1 MSWWTLGEEPEE
13 EEAAPIAPPLV
24 RGGRGGRGRGPGR
37 GRGGRGRSS
46 SRPKAP
52 PQLSDI
58 PRQAEDEEEPESI
71 FTTLGRTVNQYIG
84 TDNDDNTTKN
94 TTGSA
99 KYTGAPV
106 RARKNATDAE
116 LRANEMADAMAWLNS
131 PEAAAVASADTTAG
145 ASDNWWEKDDDASA
159 PDDVSVFSNATE
171 FKTGDNTPD
180 LMTMLKLKQ
189 EENAQEQERRED
201 LEKDKKRREAGGSAR
216 NAKQQAKKMGDAVAK
231 WNDTYDADGSKST
244 VDVQMD
250 PMEEMKQVT
259 DWWGA
264 NKDYVPTSD
273 KAFDETKKKAMKVRK
288 ALDHV
293 IPAEQQAEKKAREL
307 EEAVKWW
314 QNENT
319 TYGENLAEFEH
330 DQSTFLK
337 VNALFGRWELKDS
350 PKQKWESFDPRNN
363 REEAERRTKD
373 LQGCLGMVLNGYF
386 DPKDPRYNSAAINRT
401 KALVL
406 DWKFSQDNSASEM
419 EEALRWWRLNAN
431 TFDPLTATNEDD
443 EMFRKAKDMLAL
455 FGLKEGDKF
464 DSRNKQMKAALKLW
478 AKHKDT
484 PFDQLEPH
492 VADTMKKTKHA
503 LLHLHRDSLDAN
515 EMQRS
520 ALEMNNIMSWY
531 QTDGNQIQDF
541 KTASGADVAKFKK
554 AQGLL
559 TLWGCKVD
567 PAPEQLKEIADSLIY
582 FRRNHYKPEIF
593 DQFEGEEGA
602 KFKKLQQAMIDW
614 RAIGAESSEISVPV
628 EGEAIAKEIEGA
640 LDLWRSNCE
649 EDDIPDFKRPADVY
663 SAEKVKI
670 MMEKWDPRGAENTMT
685 WTRTKKSCKEIQD
698 VIDLWRSHGKVF
710 DVGSLDVKS
719 SQREV
724 LLKLREI
731 MLEWRR
737 TNASNISEVEA
748 EQTVKEMINAMNWW
762 KKTGKE
768 YDVIEESLNTV
779 PTMMRHKMVTDTLAD
794 WHSDLGMSKT
804 GFDHLPASKV
814 NQTAKDLNDGVGWWE
829 REGNSLEIDQDL
841 EDAEVFEKAKRL
853 AQLWRKTNM
862 PRKHK
867 VQVVKEIADLF
878 RWMRKKNKNFDL
890 DSVKNKKVEDIREL
904 FHAWGGKKNRKPK
917 VVAREI
923 EDALDWW
930 RRNDFELDEDS
941 SPVEED
947 KMVRLENFAQ
957 RWNELAHPD
966 MEPGTDANLDWF
978 RSQNV
983 GEISESLNI
992 LGTSKPESDAAPQ
1005 LSGVFTEE
1013 QKRASEMA
1021 SALDWINSND
1031 AELDF
1036 DDDISVA
1043 MSLASFKKIDSL
1055 MPKSGDSGGVT
1066 SMESALNWLRSKTD
1080 VDDETVDSFRKV
1092 DDVIEKSGAKD
1103 SIQESGFGGALDW
1116 LKKRQALKAADATG
1130 PVTAE
1135 QKKAAEMANAL
1146 NWLKSNDTAD
1156 DIDDDISLGVGSVA
1170 SFKNIDTGG
1179 GGSLPSAL
1187 DWLRKQEKET
1197 VPTGNEEDQTD
1208 NDLSF
1213 ASIAKKNKEQ
1223 KTAADMAKALDWLR
1237 DGVVEAPVDGEEF
1250 KSAGIGTFSPVGA
1263 DGQESKGLDD
1273 ALNWLR
1279 EKHPESLS
1287 KDDENKFSAI
1297 GSFGSQPR
1305 SKEQQKAE
1313 QMSRALDW
1321 MRSNDVPFEDDAPD
1335 FSSHLSRYG
1344 SIDSE
1349 RVDSEGTAKE
1359 MTRALDWLRDKDLN
1373 NLDLDDTSDYFGSVP
1388 KTKEQEQADAMA
1400 KALSWLR
1407 NKDGDGDGSD
1417 LDFQKFAVGDFTP
1430 KSGEERMNETQDALN
1445 WLRNSDVDNA
1455 ESKKF
1460 QKMDILLPK
1469 KEGQSVGDRAK
1480 EMEDALNW
1488 LRSKGLDLDDDD
1500 TDVSSFNKLGVIPMG
1515 LRSVYEKDRDTKNA
1529 LSWIR
1534 STDDD
1539 KDNKGG
1545 NAFSKLDG
1553 LLPLREGQTEQDRA
1567 TDMVNALAWLR
1578 TNGVNVSG
1586 DDDGSSSFGK
1596 IGTESIV
1603 HRSPEDREKDLVD
1616 ALGWLRQGE
1625 HGGTDDSV
1633 FDKIQRLLPA
1643 TNAGMSESE
1652 RAKEME
1658 NSLNW
1663 LRSNGIDIDSL
1674 NDESI
1679 PRFDEV
1685 GSAAIGRRSSGSSSP
1700 NDVNNILNFLRNSS
1714 NDDTLDPSGVFQKL
1728 QSSLPVQK
1736 GQPLEERAQALANAL
1751 EWMRQRGLNPTD
1763 ETYDS
1768 KSMNVPTM
1776 TEIPKRSPEQ
1786 RSKDMSDALNWLRN
1800 KGKTVENLDL
1810 TGDFSKLNGFLPMKR
1825 DQTLEDRAKAI
1836 EGALDWIREQGNAGG
1851 DDGDY
1856 DFPSSFI
1863 QFPSTSIAKSSPEQR
1878 LKDLENSIKWIRK
1891 GKGKSKKYDPTGDFR
1906 KLDKLLP
1913 KKRGQTPEERA
1924 REIEGK
1930 IYEIYVLSLSY
1941 LTSTIDN
1948 DWRLLHL
1955 NKSYPYV
1962 LIFLTY
1968 VSFFAFDIKERWTF
1982 YVQTVY
1988 LLTTMTSLTNI
1999 VIQDSFQSRPEH
2011 PSKDVQI

>member
-1 MSWWTLGEEPEE
+1 MSWWTLGEETEE
-13 EEAAPIAPPLV
+13 NKEEVAPIAPPLD

-46 SRPKAP
+46 SRPRAP

-58 PRQAEDEEEPESI
+58 PRETEDDEEPESI

-106 RARKNATDAE
+106 KARKNATDAE
-116 LRANEMADAMAWLNS
+116 RRANEMADAMAWLNS
-131 PEAAAVASADTTAG
+131 PEAAAVVAADTTG
-145 ASDNWWEKDDDASA
+145 ASDNWWEKDDTTSA
-159 PDDVSVFSNATE
+159 VEVSDDVSVFSNATE

-189 EENAQEQERRED
+189 EENAQEQERREE
-201 LEKDKKRREAGGSAR
+201 LEKDKKRKGGNLQVTTR

-231 WNDTYDADGSKST
+231 WNDTYDADGFKTT
-244 VDVQMD
+244 VDDQMD

-273 KAFDETKKKAMKVRK
+273 ESFDKTKKKAMKVRK

-293 IPAEQQAEKKAREL
+293 IPAELQAEMKAREL

-314 QNENT
+314 QNENK
-319 TYGENLAEFEH
+319 TYGEDLREFEH
-330 DQSTFLK
+330 NQSTFLK
-337 VNALFGRWELKDS
+337 VNALFGQWELNDL
-350 PKQKWESFDPRNN
+350 PKQKWESFDPRDN

-373 LQGCLGMVLNGYF
+373 LQGCLGMILNGYF

-401 KALVL
+401 KDLVL
-406 DWKFSQDNSASEM
+406 DWKFSKENSASEM

-464 DSRNKQMKAALKLW
+464 DSCNKQMKEALKLW

-503 LLHLHRDSLDAN
+503 LLQLHRDSLDAN

-531 QTDGNQIQDF
+531 QTDGTQIQDF
-541 KTASGADVAKFKK
+541 KTASRADVAKFKK

-582 FRRNHYKPEIF
+582 FRRNNYKPEIF
-593 DQFEGEEGA
+593 DQFKGEEGA
-602 KFKKLQQAMIDW
+602 KFKKLQQAMLDW
-614 RAIGAESSEISVPV
+614 RAIGAESSGISVPG

-649 EDDIPDFKRPADVY
+649 EDDVPDFKRPADVY

-670 MMEKWDPRGAENTMT
+670 MMEKWNPRDAENTMT
-685 WTRTKKSCKEIQD
+685 WTRTKNSCKEIQD

-710 DVGSLDVKS
+710 DVESLNVKP

-794 WHSDLGMSKT
+794 WHSDLGLSKT
-804 GFDHLPASKV
+804 GFEHLHANEV
-814 NQTAKDLNDGVGWWE
+814 NQTAKDLNDGMSWWE
-829 REGNSLEIDQDL
+829 REGNNLEIDQDL
-841 EDAEVFEKAKRL
+841 EDAEEFEKAKRL

-867 VQVVKEIADLF
+867 EQAVTEIADLF
-878 RWMRKKNKNFDL
+878 RWMRKKNKKFDL
-890 DSVKNKKVEDIREL
+890 DGVKNKKVEDIREL

-947 KMVRLENFAQ
+947 KMQRLENFAQ

-966 MEPGTDANLDWF
+966 MEPGTVVNLDWF
-978 RSQNV
+978 RNQNV

-992 LGTSKPESDAAPQ
+992 IGTSKPESDAAPQ
-1005 LSGVFTEE
+1005 LSGSLTEE
-1013 QKRASEMA
+1013 QKRAGEMA
-1021 SALDWINSND
+1021 SALDWLKSND
-1031 AELDF
+1031 TELDV
-1036 DDDISVA
+1036 DDDVSVA
-1043 MSLASFKKIDSL
+1043 LSLASFKKIDSL
-1055 MPKSGDSGGVT
+1055 MPKSGDSNGVA

-1080 VDDETVDSFRKV
+1080 VDDETVKSFRKV
-1092 DDVIEKSGAKD
+1092 DDVIAKSGVKD

-1116 LKKRQALKAADATG
+1116 LRKRQALKAADATEDIPAHEKIKSVSTG
-1130 PVTAE
+1130 PMTAE

-1146 NWLKSNDTAD
+1146 DWLRSNDTAD

-1187 DWLRKQEKET
+1187 DWLRKQDKKS
-1197 VPTGNEEDQTD
+1197 VPIVDEEDQDD

-1213 ASIAKKNKEQ
+1213 TGIAKKNKEQ
-1223 KTAADMAKALDWLR
+1223 KTADGMAKSLDWLG
-1237 DGVVEAPVDGEEF
+1237 DGVVEAPVDGEDF
-1250 KSAGIGTFSPVGA
+1250 KSVGIGTFSPVGA

-1287 KDDENKFSAI
+1287 KNDDDKFSTI

-1305 SKEQQKAE
+1305 SKEHQKAE
-1313 QMSRALDW
+1313 QMSKALDW

-1335 FSSHLSRYG
+1335 FSSLSRYG
-1344 SIDSE
+1344 SIDSK
-1349 RVDSEGTAKE
+1349 RVDPEGTAKE

-1373 NLDLDDTSDYFGSVP
+1373 NLDLDDPSTHFGGVP

-1407 NKDGDGDGSD
+1407 NKEAVSDGDGSD
-1417 LDFQKFAVGDFTP
+1417 VDFQKFGVGDFTP
-1430 KSGEERMNETQDALN
+1430 KSGEERASEMQDALN
-1445 WLRNSDVDNA
+1445 WLRNSNVDDD
-1455 ESKKF
+1455 ESQKF
-1460 QKMDILLPK
+1460 QKMDLLLPK

-1515 LRSVYEKDRDTKNA
+1515 LRSVYEKDRDLKNA
-1529 LSWIR
+1529 LSYIR
-1534 STDDD
+1534 NADDD
-1539 KDNKGG
+1539 NEGG

-1553 LLPLREGQTEQDRA
+1553 LLPSREGQTEQDRA
-1567 TDMVNALAWLR
+1567 TGMVNALDWLR
-1578 TNGVNVSG
+1578 ANGVNVSD

-1603 HRSPEDREKDLVD
+1603 HRSPEDREKELVD

-1633 FDKIQRLLPA
+1633 FGKIERLLPA

-1679 PRFDEV
+1679 PQFDKV

-1700 NDVNNILNFLRNSS
+1700 NVVKNILNWLRNSS
-1714 NDDTLDPSGVFQKL
+1714 NDDSLDPSGVFQKL
-1728 QSSLPVQK
+1728 QSSLPVKK

-1751 EWMRQRGLNPTD
+1751 EWMRQRGLTPTD

-1768 KSMNVPTM
+1768 KLMDVSTM

-1786 RSKDMSDALNWLRN
+1786 RSRDLSDALNFLRN
-1800 KGKTVENLDL
+1800 KGETDENVDS

-1836 EGALDWIREQGNAGG
+1836 EGALDWIREQGSSA
-1851 DDGDY
+1851 DGAD

-1930 IYEIYVLSLSY
+1930 ILY
-1941 LTSTIDN
+1941 
-1948 DWRLLHL
+1948 
-1955 NKSYPYV
+1955 
-1962 LIFLTY
+1962 
-1968 VSFFAFDIKERWTF
+1968 
-1982 YVQTVY
+1982 
-1988 LLTTMTSLTNI
+1988 
-1999 VIQDSFQSRPEH
+1999 
-2011 PSKDVQI
+2011 